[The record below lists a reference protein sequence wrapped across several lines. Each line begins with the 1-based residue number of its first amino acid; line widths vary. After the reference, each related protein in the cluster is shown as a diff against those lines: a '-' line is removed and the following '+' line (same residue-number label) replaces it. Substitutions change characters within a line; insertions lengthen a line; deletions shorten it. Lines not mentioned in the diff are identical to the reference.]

1 MSIKSISFFVILS
14 FILSACTIETKPI
27 DFGNDDCDY
36 CKMTISDTRYGA
48 ELLTKKGRDYKFDD
62 LHCMKGFLNDEIVA
76 EDQIHSLWIVDFSNP
91 EQLIKAE
98 TSFLLHNDELKSPMG
113 SNIAAFGNEEDLNK
127 YYSEYSGKIL
137 TWKEFFNSN

>member
-1 MSIKSISFFVILS
+1 MNIKSISFFVILT
-14 FILSACTIETKPI
+14 FILSGCTIETKPI
-27 DFGNDDCDY
+27 DFGNDNCDF

-62 LHCMKGFLNDEIVA
+62 LHCMKGFLNDETVA
-76 EDQIHSLWIVDFSNP
+76 EDQVHSLWIVDFSNP

-113 SNIAAFGNEEDLNK
+113 SNIAAFGSEEDLNK
-127 YYSEYSGKIL
+127 YHSEYSGKIL

>member
-1 MSIKSISFFVILS
+1 MSVKSISFFVILT

-76 EDQIHSLWIVDFSNP
+76 EDQVHSLWIVDFSNP

-113 SNIAAFGNEEDLNK
+113 SNIAAFGSEEDVNT
-127 YYSEYSGKIL
+127 YHSEYSGKIL

>member
-27 DFGNDDCDY
+27 DFGNNDCDY

>member
-76 EDQIHSLWIVDFSNP
+76 EDQVHSLWIVDFSNP

>member
-76 EDQIHSLWIVDFSNP
+76 EDQVHSLWIVDFSNP

-137 TWKEFFNSN
+137 TWKEFFNSK